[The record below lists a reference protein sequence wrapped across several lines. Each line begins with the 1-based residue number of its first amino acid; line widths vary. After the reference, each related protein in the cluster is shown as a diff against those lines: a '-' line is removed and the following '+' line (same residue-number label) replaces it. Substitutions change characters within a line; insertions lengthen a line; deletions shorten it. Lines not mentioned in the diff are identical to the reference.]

1 MTMTRG
7 RTRPA
12 TVLAGVVLA
21 LAGCGGG
28 SGASYTVGG
37 SVSGLTAGQTLVLKD
52 NGGDALT
59 VTANGAFS
67 FTTKVAS
74 GDSFAIT
81 VGTQPAGETCS
92 VASGSGSVAGA
103 DVANAVVSCADKAFA
118 LGGSV
123 TGLVASGLVLANG
136 AETLT
141 VPSGASQFTF
151 VTPVAFTSGYAV
163 TVSQQPAGLSCAVK
177 NASGT
182 MPAQDVTSVAVSCTD
197 QPFTL
202 GGSIAG
208 LGAATGLVLANGADT
223 LTVPASATQF
233 TMPAQ
238 VPFSTAYAVTVQAA
252 PAGLACSVANGSG
265 TMPASN
271 VSSVA
276 VTCATQSFNVGGSVS
291 GLTATGLVLSNG
303 GSTLSVA
310 SGASSFKLPQAEPY
324 GSTYAVQVQSQPAG
338 LTCSVSQ
345 GSGTMG
351 AADVTNV
358 QVACS
363 PSAFTVGGSIS
374 GLTAYGLALANG
386 TDVLTV
392 QPNASTFTMPAAV
405 ANASTYNITVKT
417 QPAVLNCVVSGG
429 SGTVSG
435 ANVSSVAVACTPL
448 PATPT
453 NSAYTTAYN
462 DDGTPATPVSG
473 TSSWTKVDANGN
485 LLPARATNWA
495 CILDSTFKLMWQA
508 ADSDTQL
515 FVLPTG
521 GYAGLPAGNY
531 GGGSGGIYNNGSIG
545 VVDPY
550 PFTDSGG
557 YQVAANYNKLC
568 GYSNWRVPKLSEL
581 SLLIQNPQSAPS
593 SQFGVMNWQWFL
605 HPSGDGNKL
614 YWTSVPHP
622 ANSGQTWVID
632 FTDGGIFYPYT
643 NYGKVYLRL
652 VRSVP

>member
-1 MTMTRG
+1 MKNLNWWAWLGMF
-7 RTRPA
+7 
-12 TVLAGVVLA
+12 V

-28 SGASYTVGG
+28 SGASYGVGG
-37 SVSGLTAGQTLVLKD
+37 SVSGLVAGQTLVLQD

-59 VTANGAFS
+59 VSANGAFS
-67 FTTKVAS
+67 FPQKIAS
-74 GDSFAIT
+74 GGSYAIT
-81 VGTQPAGETCS
+81 VATQPAGETCS
-92 VASGSGSVAGA
+92 VAGGSGSVASA
-103 DVANAVVSCADKAFA
+103 DVANAVVSCSDKSFV

-123 TGLVASGLVLANG
+123 SGLVASGLVLANG
-136 AETLT
+136 AETLA
-141 VPSGASQFTF
+141 VPSGAGQFSF
-151 VTPVAFTSGYAV
+151 ATPVAFTSGYAV
-163 TVSQQPAGLSCAVK
+163 TVSQQPAGLSCAVQ
-177 NASGT
+177 NASGS
-182 MPAQDVTSVAVSCTD
+182 MPAQDVKSVAVSCTD

-202 GGSIAG
+202 GGTIAG

-223 LTVPASATQF
+223 LAVPASATQF

-252 PAGLACSVANGSG
+252 PVGLSCSVANGSG

-271 VSSVA
+271 VGNVA

-291 GLTATGLVLSNG
+291 GLTATGLVLVNG
-303 GSTLSVA
+303 SSTLAVA
-310 SGASSFKLPQAEPY
+310 SGAVSFKLPVAVPF
-324 GSTYAVQVQSQPAG
+324 GSSYAVQVQAQPAG
-338 LTCSVSQ
+338 QTCSVSQ

-363 PSAFTVGGSIS
+363 ASAYTLGGSIS

-386 TDVLTV
+386 SDVLTV
-392 QPNASTFTMPAAV
+392 QPNATAFTMPTAV
-405 ANASTYNITVKT
+405 ASGAAYNVTVKA
-417 QPAVLNCVVSGG
+417 QPPVLNCSVSGG
-429 SGTVSG
+429 SGTIAG
-435 ANVSSVAVACTPL
+435 ANVGSVVVSCTPL

-453 NSAYTTAYN
+453 SSVYTTAYN

-473 TSSWTKVDANGN
+473 TSSWTKIDANGN
-485 LLPARATNWA
+485 PLPASATSWA

-515 FVLPTG
+515 FVIPAG
-521 GYAGLPAGNY
+521 GYNGFPAGYY
-531 GGGSGGIYNNGSIG
+531 GGSTGGIYNNASIG
-545 VVDPY
+545 VVDSY

-557 YQVAANYNKLC
+557 YQVAANLNTLC

-593 SQFGVMNWQWFL
+593 SQFGMMNWQWFI

-614 YWTSVPHP
+614 YWTSVVHP
-622 ANSGQTWVID
+622 ANSGQTWVVD
-632 FTDGGIFYPYT
+632 FTDGSIFYPYT